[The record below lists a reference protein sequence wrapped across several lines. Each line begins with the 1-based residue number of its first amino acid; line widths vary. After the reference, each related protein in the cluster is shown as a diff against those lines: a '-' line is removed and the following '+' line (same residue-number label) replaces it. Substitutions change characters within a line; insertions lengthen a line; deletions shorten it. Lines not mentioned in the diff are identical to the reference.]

1 MIEWIRRLG
10 KKVHELLDRIFGKE
24 DKKPQNPDTKS
35 WTNITSADMKL
46 GAGEVF
52 LDGVSLGKVESITSI
67 SKEDISEEA
76 WESLKSIFGDGEINC
91 GWVEIPSQPETQKNF
106 FNIPLTF
113 LPKRIPVK
121 TLLVSLAANQQSDY
135 QAVDLS
141 QHEEKGIAHFIIG
154 RTCSLEQLMCD
165 YIAQEEQLDEE
176 DLEWIRDEVARNK
189 ESGLFS
195 ALIPNATL
203 LYYEAL
209 GVWDFEEAESEEN
222 E

>member
-1 MIEWIRRLG
+1 MKEFIRRLG
-10 KKVHELLDRIFGKE
+10 KKVQELLNKIFGKE
-24 DKKPQNPDTKS
+24 EPKQKYAVAMIEDDEELKVALENLKTDLIDVDWGKISRNIEAQLALENPIWSKS
-35 WTNITSADMKL
+35 ELENFVNITY
-46 GAGEVF
+46 
-52 LDGVSLGKVESITSI
+52 
-67 SKEDISEEA
+67 
-76 WESLKSIFGDGEINC
+76 
-91 GWVEIPSQPETQKNF
+91 P
-106 FNIPLTF
+106 F
-113 LPKRIPVK
+113 LPKRIGCK
-121 TLLVSLAANQQSDY
+121 AIILSLAANQQSDY

-165 YIAQEEQLDEE
+165 YIAQEERLDEE

-203 LYYEAL
+203 LHYEAL

>member
-1 MIEWIRRLG
+1 MKEFIRRLG
-10 KKVHELLDRIFGKE
+10 KKVQELLDKIFGKE
-24 DKKPQNPDTKS
+24 GPKQKHAAAMIEDDEELKVALENLKADLIDVDWGKVSRNIEAQLALEDPIWSKS
-35 WTNITSADMKL
+35 ELENFVNITY
-46 GAGEVF
+46 
-52 LDGVSLGKVESITSI
+52 
-67 SKEDISEEA
+67 
-76 WESLKSIFGDGEINC
+76 
-91 GWVEIPSQPETQKNF
+91 P
-106 FNIPLTF
+106 F
-113 LPKRIPVK
+113 LPKRIGCK
-121 TLLVSLAANQQSDY
+121 AIILSLAANQQSYY

-176 DLEWIRDEVARNK
+176 DIKWIRDEVARNK

-209 GVWDFEEAESEEN
+209 GVWDFEEAEAESEED

>member
-1 MIEWIRRLG
+1 MKEFIRRLG
-10 KKVHELLDRIFGKE
+10 KKVQELLNKIFGKE
-24 DKKPQNPDTKS
+24 EPKQKYAVAMIEDDEELKVALENLKADLIDVDWGKISRNIEAQLALENPIWSKS
-35 WTNITSADMKL
+35 ELENFVNITY
-46 GAGEVF
+46 
-52 LDGVSLGKVESITSI
+52 
-67 SKEDISEEA
+67 
-76 WESLKSIFGDGEINC
+76 
-91 GWVEIPSQPETQKNF
+91 P
-106 FNIPLTF
+106 F
-113 LPKRIPVK
+113 LPKRIGCK
-121 TLLVSLAANQQSDY
+121 AIILSLAANQQSDY

-165 YIAQEEQLDEE
+165 YIAQEERLDEE

-209 GVWDFEEAESEEN
+209 GIWDFEEAEPLQESEEN

>member
-1 MIEWIRRLG
+1 MKEFIRRLG
-10 KKVHELLDRIFGKE
+10 KKVQELLDKIFGKE
-24 DKKPQNPDTKS
+24 EPKQKYAAAMIEDDEELKVALENLKADLMDADWGKISRNIEAQLALENPAWSKS
-35 WTNITSADMKL
+35 ELENFVNITY
-46 GAGEVF
+46 
-52 LDGVSLGKVESITSI
+52 
-67 SKEDISEEA
+67 
-76 WESLKSIFGDGEINC
+76 
-91 GWVEIPSQPETQKNF
+91 P
-106 FNIPLTF
+106 F
-113 LPKRIPVK
+113 LPKRIGCK
-121 TLLVSLAANQQSDY
+121 AIILSLAANQQSDY

-165 YIAQEEQLDEE
+165 YIAQEERLDEE
-176 DLEWIRDEVARNK
+176 DLEWISDEVARNK

-209 GVWDFEEAESEEN
+209 GIWDFEEAEAESEGN

>member
-1 MIEWIRRLG
+1 MKEFIRRLG
-10 KKVHELLDRIFGKE
+10 KKVQELLDKIFGKE
-24 DKKPQNPDTKS
+24 EPKQKYAVAMIEDDEELKVALENLKADLIDVDWGKVSRNIEAQLTLENPIWSKS
-35 WTNITSADMKL
+35 ELENFVNITY
-46 GAGEVF
+46 
-52 LDGVSLGKVESITSI
+52 
-67 SKEDISEEA
+67 
-76 WESLKSIFGDGEINC
+76 
-91 GWVEIPSQPETQKNF
+91 P
-106 FNIPLTF
+106 F
-113 LPKRIPVK
+113 LPKRIGCK
-121 TLLVSLAANQQSDY
+121 AIILSLAANQQSDY

-165 YIAQEEQLDEE
+165 YIAQEERLDEE

-209 GVWDFEEAESEEN
+209 GIWDFEEAEPLQESEED

>member
-1 MIEWIRRLG
+1 MKEFIRRLG
-10 KKVHELLDRIFGKE
+10 KKVQELLDKIFGKE
-24 DKKPQNPDTKS
+24 EPKQKYAVAMIEDDEELKVALENLKADLMDADWGKISRNIEAQLALENPIWSKS
-35 WTNITSADMKL
+35 ELENFVNITY
-46 GAGEVF
+46 
-52 LDGVSLGKVESITSI
+52 
-67 SKEDISEEA
+67 
-76 WESLKSIFGDGEINC
+76 
-91 GWVEIPSQPETQKNF
+91 P
-106 FNIPLTF
+106 F
-113 LPKRIPVK
+113 LPKRIGCK
-121 TLLVSLAANQQSDY
+121 AIILSLAANQQSDY

-165 YIAQEEQLDEE
+165 YIAQEERLDEE

-209 GVWDFEEAESEEN
+209 GIWDFEEAEAEN
-222 E
+222 EGNE

>member
-1 MIEWIRRLG
+1 MKEFIRRLG
-10 KKVHELLDRIFGKE
+10 KKAQELLDKIFGKE
-24 DKKPQNPDTKS
+24 EPKQKYTAAMIEDDEELKIALENLKADLIDVDWGKVSRNIEAQLALENPIWSKS
-35 WTNITSADMKL
+35 ELENFVNITY
-46 GAGEVF
+46 
-52 LDGVSLGKVESITSI
+52 
-67 SKEDISEEA
+67 
-76 WESLKSIFGDGEINC
+76 
-91 GWVEIPSQPETQKNF
+91 P
-106 FNIPLTF
+106 F
-113 LPKRIPVK
+113 LPKRIGCK
-121 TLLVSLAANQQSDY
+121 AIILSLAANQQSDY

-154 RTCSLEQLMCD
+154 RTCSLEQL
-165 YIAQEEQLDEE
+165 IAQEERLDEE
-176 DLEWIRDEVARNK
+176 DIEWIRDEVARNK

>member
-1 MIEWIRRLG
+1 MKEFIRRLG
-10 KKVHELLDRIFGKE
+10 KKVQELLDKIFGKE
-24 DKKPQNPDTKS
+24 EQKQKYAVAMIEDDEELKVALENLKADLMDADWGKISRNIEAQLTLENPAWSKS
-35 WTNITSADMKL
+35 ELENFVNITY
-46 GAGEVF
+46 
-52 LDGVSLGKVESITSI
+52 
-67 SKEDISEEA
+67 
-76 WESLKSIFGDGEINC
+76 
-91 GWVEIPSQPETQKNF
+91 P
-106 FNIPLTF
+106 F
-113 LPKRIPVK
+113 LPKRIDCK
-121 TLLVSLAANQQSDY
+121 AFILSLAANQQSDY

-165 YIAQEEQLDEE
+165 YIAQEERLDEE

-209 GVWDFEEAESEEN
+209 GIWDFEEAEPLQESEEN

>member
-1 MIEWIRRLG
+1 MKEFIRRLG
-10 KKVHELLDRIFGKE
+10 KKVQELLNKIFGKE
-24 DKKPQNPDTKS
+24 EPKQKYAVAMIEDDEELKVALENLKADLIDVDWGKVSRNIEAQLTLENPAWSKS
-35 WTNITSADMKL
+35 ELENFVNITY
-46 GAGEVF
+46 
-52 LDGVSLGKVESITSI
+52 
-67 SKEDISEEA
+67 
-76 WESLKSIFGDGEINC
+76 
-91 GWVEIPSQPETQKNF
+91 P
-106 FNIPLTF
+106 F
-113 LPKRIPVK
+113 LPKRIGCK
-121 TLLVSLAANQQSDY
+121 AIILSLAANQQSDY

-165 YIAQEEQLDEE
+165 YIAQEERLDEE

-203 LYYEAL
+203 LHYEAL

>member
-1 MIEWIRRLG
+1 MKEFIRRLG
-10 KKVHELLDRIFGKE
+10 KKVQELLDKIFGKKEPKQKYAVAMIE
-24 DKKPQNPDTKS
+24 DDEELKIALENLKADLIDVDWGKISRNIEAQLALENPTWSKS
-35 WTNITSADMKL
+35 ELENFVNITY
-46 GAGEVF
+46 
-52 LDGVSLGKVESITSI
+52 
-67 SKEDISEEA
+67 
-76 WESLKSIFGDGEINC
+76 
-91 GWVEIPSQPETQKNF
+91 P
-106 FNIPLTF
+106 F
-113 LPKRIPVK
+113 LPKHIGCK
-121 TLLVSLAANQQSDY
+121 AIILSLAANQQSDY

-165 YIAQEEQLDEE
+165 YIAQEERLDEE
-176 DLEWIRDEVARNK
+176 DIEWIRDEVARNK

-209 GVWDFEEAESEEN
+209 GVWDFEEAEPLQESEEN

>member
-1 MIEWIRRLG
+1 MKEFIRRLG
-10 KKVHELLDRIFGKE
+10 KKVQELLDKIFGKE
-24 DKKPQNPDTKS
+24 EPKQKYTAAMIEDDEELKVALENLKADLTDADWGKISRNIEAQLALEDPIWSKS
-35 WTNITSADMKL
+35 ELENFVNITY
-46 GAGEVF
+46 
-52 LDGVSLGKVESITSI
+52 
-67 SKEDISEEA
+67 
-76 WESLKSIFGDGEINC
+76 
-91 GWVEIPSQPETQKNF
+91 P
-106 FNIPLTF
+106 F
-113 LPKRIPVK
+113 LPKRIGCK
-121 TLLVSLAANQQSDY
+121 AIILSLAANQQSYY

-176 DLEWIRDEVARNK
+176 DIKWIRDEVARNK

-195 ALIPNATL
+195 TLIPNATL

-209 GVWDFEEAESEEN
+209 GIWDFEEAEPLQESEEN

>member
-1 MIEWIRRLG
+1 MKEFIRRLG
-10 KKVHELLDRIFGKE
+10 KKVQELLDKIFRKEEPKQKYAVAMIEDDEELKIALENLKADLIDVDWGKVSRNIE
-24 DKKPQNPDTKS
+24 AQLALENPIWSKS
-35 WTNITSADMKL
+35 ELENFVNITY
-46 GAGEVF
+46 
-52 LDGVSLGKVESITSI
+52 
-67 SKEDISEEA
+67 
-76 WESLKSIFGDGEINC
+76 
-91 GWVEIPSQPETQKNF
+91 P
-106 FNIPLTF
+106 F
-113 LPKRIPVK
+113 LPKRIGCKVII
-121 TLLVSLAANQQSDY
+121 LSLAANQQSDY

-165 YIAQEEQLDEE
+165 YIAQEERLDEE
-176 DLEWIRDEVARNK
+176 DIEWIRDEVARNK

>member
-1 MIEWIRRLG
+1 MKEFIRRLG
-10 KKVHELLDRIFGKE
+10 KKVQELLDKIFGKE
-24 DKKPQNPDTKS
+24 EPKQKYAVAMIEDDEELKIALENLKADLMDADWGKISRNIEAQLALENPAWSKS
-35 WTNITSADMKL
+35 ELENFVNITY
-46 GAGEVF
+46 
-52 LDGVSLGKVESITSI
+52 
-67 SKEDISEEA
+67 
-76 WESLKSIFGDGEINC
+76 
-91 GWVEIPSQPETQKNF
+91 P
-106 FNIPLTF
+106 F
-113 LPKRIPVK
+113 LPKRIGCK
-121 TLLVSLAANQQSDY
+121 AIILSLAANQQSDY

-165 YIAQEEQLDEE
+165 YIAQEERLDEE

-203 LYYEAL
+203 LHYEAL
-209 GVWDFEEAESEEN
+209 GIWDFEEAEPLQESEEN

>member
-1 MIEWIRRLG
+1 MKEFIRRLG
-10 KKVHELLDRIFGKE
+10 KKVQELLDKIFGKE
-24 DKKPQNPDTKS
+24 EPKQKYAVAMIEDDEELKVALENLKADLMDADWGKVSRNIEAQLALENPAWSKS
-35 WTNITSADMKL
+35 ELENFVNITY
-46 GAGEVF
+46 
-52 LDGVSLGKVESITSI
+52 
-67 SKEDISEEA
+67 
-76 WESLKSIFGDGEINC
+76 
-91 GWVEIPSQPETQKNF
+91 P
-106 FNIPLTF
+106 F
-113 LPKRIPVK
+113 LPKRIGCK
-121 TLLVSLAANQQSDY
+121 AIILSLAANQQSDY

-165 YIAQEEQLDEE
+165 YIAQEERLDEE
-176 DLEWIRDEVARNK
+176 DLEWISDEVARNK

-209 GVWDFEEAESEEN
+209 GIWDFEEAEAESEGN

>member
-1 MIEWIRRLG
+1 MKEFIRRLG
-10 KKVHELLDRIFGKE
+10 KKVQELLDKIFGKE
-24 DKKPQNPDTKS
+24 EPKQKYTAAMIEDDEELKIALENLKADLIDVDWGKVSRNIEAQLALENPIWSKS
-35 WTNITSADMKL
+35 ELENFVNITY
-46 GAGEVF
+46 
-52 LDGVSLGKVESITSI
+52 
-67 SKEDISEEA
+67 
-76 WESLKSIFGDGEINC
+76 
-91 GWVEIPSQPETQKNF
+91 P
-106 FNIPLTF
+106 F
-113 LPKRIPVK
+113 LPKRIGCK
-121 TLLVSLAANQQSDY
+121 AIILSLAANQQSDY

-165 YIAQEEQLDEE
+165 YIAQEERLDEE
-176 DLEWIRDEVARNK
+176 DIEWIRDEVARNK

>member
-1 MIEWIRRLG
+1 MKEFIRRLG
-10 KKVHELLDRIFGKE
+10 KKVQELLNKIFGKE
-24 DKKPQNPDTKS
+24 EPKQKYAVAMIEDDEELKVALENLKADLMDADWGKISRNIEAQLALENPIWSKS
-35 WTNITSADMKL
+35 ELENFVNITY
-46 GAGEVF
+46 
-52 LDGVSLGKVESITSI
+52 
-67 SKEDISEEA
+67 
-76 WESLKSIFGDGEINC
+76 
-91 GWVEIPSQPETQKNF
+91 P
-106 FNIPLTF
+106 F
-113 LPKRIPVK
+113 LPKRIGCK
-121 TLLVSLAANQQSDY
+121 AIILSLAANQQSDY

-165 YIAQEEQLDEE
+165 YIAQEERLDEE

-209 GVWDFEEAESEEN
+209 GIWDFEEAEAESEGN

>member
-1 MIEWIRRLG
+1 VKEFIRRLG
-10 KKVHELLDRIFGKE
+10 KKVQELLDKIFGKE
-24 DKKPQNPDTKS
+24 EPKQKYAVAMIEDDEELKVALENLKADLMDADWGKISHNIEAQLTLENPIWSKS
-35 WTNITSADMKL
+35 ELENFVNITY
-46 GAGEVF
+46 
-52 LDGVSLGKVESITSI
+52 
-67 SKEDISEEA
+67 
-76 WESLKSIFGDGEINC
+76 
-91 GWVEIPSQPETQKNF
+91 P
-106 FNIPLTF
+106 F
-113 LPKRIPVK
+113 LPKRIPCRSII
-121 TLLVSLAANQQSDY
+121 LSLAANQQSDY

-141 QHEEKGIAHFIIG
+141 QHEKKGIAHFIIG

-176 DLEWIRDEVARNK
+176 DIEWIRDEVARNK

-209 GVWDFEEAESEEN
+209 GIWDFEETEPLQESEEN